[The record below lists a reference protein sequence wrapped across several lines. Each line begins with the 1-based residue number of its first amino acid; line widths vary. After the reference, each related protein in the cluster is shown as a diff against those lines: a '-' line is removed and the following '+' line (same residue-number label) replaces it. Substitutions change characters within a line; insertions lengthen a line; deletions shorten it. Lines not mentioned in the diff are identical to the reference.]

1 MFFYLSKTVGYLLLP
16 SNLLIALAVIGAL
29 LLATRFSRFGRRLL
43 VTAVVLMAL
52 LGFLPVGAALMMPL
66 EDRFPDWQPTA
77 AAPDGII
84 VLGGALDPNR
94 SLARDKPVFTLSA
107 ERISMAAEL
116 AGRYP
121 NARVVFT
128 GGTGKMLIERIPESE
143 FAGPLLER
151 LGVQRERL
159 MVEGRSRNTVENA
172 VYTAA
177 LIDPKPGQRWL
188 LVTSASH
195 MPRAVGCFRRAGV
208 PVEAV
213 PVDRRIDRRMDLYP
227 AVSLAEGLTSLD
239 GAAREW
245 IGLFVYWITGRT
257 SELFPGPR

>member
-1 MFFYLSKTVGYLLLP
+1 
-16 SNLLIALAVIGAL
+16 
-29 LLATRFSRFGRRLL
+29 
-43 VTAVVLMAL
+43 
-52 LGFLPVGAALMMPL
+52 
-66 EDRFPDWQPTA
+66 
-77 AAPDGII
+77 
-84 VLGGALDPNR
+84 
-94 SLARDKPVFTLSA
+94 
-107 ERISMAAEL
+107 
-116 AGRYP
+116 
-121 NARVVFT
+121 
-128 GGTGKMLIERIPESE
+128 
-143 FAGPLLER
+143 
-151 LGVQRERL
+151 VQRERL
-159 MVEGRSRNTVENA
+159 IVEGRSRNTVENA